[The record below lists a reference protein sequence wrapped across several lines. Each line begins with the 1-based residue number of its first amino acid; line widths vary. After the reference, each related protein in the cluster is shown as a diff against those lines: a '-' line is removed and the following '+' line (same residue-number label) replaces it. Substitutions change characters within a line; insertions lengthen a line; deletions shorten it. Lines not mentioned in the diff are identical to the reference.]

1 MWAGRMD
8 DIMRAT
14 EELAAWRVRI
24 TKGSAQSWLEK
35 WANQGGRD
43 SDVLVLRSDMV
54 FGLDHIRSALYH
66 AKRAM
71 DQGRNAS
78 NTLVMETLLYASGER
93 QLQSAIRKLSPDKDT
108 EEIVIA
114 CLRGKRLVPDIDWLP
129 LVAMIE
135 DAPHARMK
143 AFGIGVAESQTVGPG
158 KATELVLERVA
169 AVDITKK

>member
-93 QLQSAIRKLSPDKDT
+93 QLQSAIRKLS
-108 EEIVIA
+108 
-114 CLRGKRLVPDIDWLP
+114 
-129 LVAMIE
+129 
-135 DAPHARMK
+135 
-143 AFGIGVAESQTVGPG
+143 
-158 KATELVLERVA
+158 
-169 AVDITKK
+169 